1 METELHYRFWE
12 LLQEQHP
19 SFPPSRHLLAGG
31 KSCVSTP
38 HLCPWAL
45 GPPRA
50 ITGVCDVRSSSFSW
64 FTPGLSE
71 NRTTIKHVA
80 AVGIRQRVAK
90 FILQTSPSSCIPGLL
105 RSSKAIKR
113 ASQRTQRLARPS
125 VARGEK
131 DPSQYP
137 QKVISRTST
146 AGSQQ
151 ASSSRCG
158 WRCTNTKWEIA
169 PALKRP

>member
-1 METELHYRFWE
+1 METELRYRFWE

-19 SFPPSRHLLAGG
+19 SFPPSRPLLAGG
-31 KSCVSTP
+31 KSRLSTP
-38 HLCPWAL
+38 HLRPWAL
-45 GPPRA
+45 GAPRA
-50 ITGVCDVRSSSFSW
+50 IAGACGVRSSSFSW

-71 NRTTIKHVA
+71 NQTTIKHVA

-113 ASQRTQRLARPS
+113 ASQQTQRLAWPS
-125 VARGEK
+125 VARGE

-137 QKVISRTST
+137 QKVTSRTST

-158 WRCTNTKWEIA
+158 WCCTNTKWEIA